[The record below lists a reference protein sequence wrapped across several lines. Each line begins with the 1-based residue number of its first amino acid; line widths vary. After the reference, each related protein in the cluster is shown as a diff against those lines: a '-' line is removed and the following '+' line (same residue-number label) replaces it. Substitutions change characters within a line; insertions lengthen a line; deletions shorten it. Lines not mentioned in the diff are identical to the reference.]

1 MSSTTHRHE
10 RVGEEIAHEINAMLA
25 GELKDPRLEGS
36 VIASEVRVQP
46 DMKHARVFISVK
58 GTTEEQTDA
67 IRALEHAAGFIRHE
81 LVERL
86 QLRRLP
92 ELHFA
97 LDLSEERVERIEQLL
112 REVKKEEPA
121 PNKVSK
127 GRSARGKS
135 KKRGKP
141 SKKRKSSR

>member
-1 MSSTTHRHE
+1 MSPANHRHE

-36 VIASEVRVQP
+36 IVASEVRVQP

-58 GTTEEQTDA
+58 GTNKEQSDA
-67 IRALEHAAGFIRHE
+67 IKALEHASGYIRRE

-92 ELHFA
+92 ELHFT
-97 LDLSEERVERIEQLL
+97 LDLSQEHVERIEQLL
-112 REVKKEEPA
+112 KEMKKD
-121 PNKVSK
+121 
-127 GRSARGKS
+127 
-135 KKRGKP
+135 KP
-141 SKKRKSSR
+141 SAP

>member
-46 DMKHARVFISVK
+46 DMKCARVFITVK
-58 GTTEEQTDA
+58 GTSEEQADA
-67 IRALEHAAGFIRHE
+67 IKALEHAAGFIRHE

-121 PNKVSK
+121 PVEVKK
-127 GRSARGKS
+127 REPARGKS
-135 KKRGKP
+135 KKR
-141 SKKRKSSR
+141 KSSAKRQ